1 MSDFKISITLDAKE
15 LIKQLG
21 LTKEELQ
28 KLEKKDVEIK
38 TDKATS
44 SIANLR
50 RAVAEWSL
58 ALDGAIRLTKGAVKA
73 ISNVANA
80 AMYQQKTVADLGAAL
95 RNTGVYSKELEV
107 ALLAQADAI
116 QDVTTASSDDVVM
129 MTRQMQVIGRLSGE
143 ELPAAQKAAV
153 GLAKAYQIDLKTAF
167 ELVGKAAAGNTS
179 VLGRYGIVLDASMSQ
194 AEKFDEVLR
203 RGAEGFELAEA
214 ETATAAGA
222 VEQLKNAWGD
232 FIEDF
237 GEMVILPALEGVS
250 RTLKNVVH
258 GANAVMNAFFG
269 MPDSVQKITSAAN
282 QQRVEFE
289 RLVIVYTRLR
299 NTQDRSEEQNKEYQK
314 TIADLNANYPNYLQ
328 NVNLE
333 ADSWDSV
340 TESLDRARKML
351 MDVVRA
357 RIQEAV
363 FQEMEDEIV
372 KHAATTVKLQTELDT
387 LQAEFAAGTKSR
399 TQMISSV
406 NKYVS
411 EEASVMATELQE
423 IQTSAGIQEESLIAR
438 IARRKVK
445 EDELTETMRRRME
458 VAERIYAIQPKDEDD
473 PSTGDPGLAQAA
485 ENTVAETLSAYDKLL
500 DGLSQYH
507 SARELRTLDAHQR
520 ELAQL
525 SKQMD
530 EEQFVILSALAEAEI
545 TEEEAQVSLLAIR
558 DKYNDLARG
567 VQIRAD
573 AELMKLAEER
583 TKKMLVDEATYYEAV
598 QFADEQYFD
607 WKKKKIEEE
616 VEAMSLSDDQKMEL
630 IEKLLKELSEL
641 KKQYEIESSPKKA
654 GKKSWF
660 FSGLLGFDPD
670 DEEDMAKIATIK
682 DIYHDIMSQAA
693 QVISGSMRLSAQRR
707 DQEIADIEKRAE
719 VESWTNERL
728 LAEKED
734 INKHYE
740 AKERKH
746 KALQKGMALAQAKI
760 NIAEGVTK
768 ALSLGPIIGPALATM
783 MGVLGAVQ
791 IGIISAQKFAQGG
804 LFRGKGGPRDD
815 ANLAYISDGEYI
827 VNAAATKRFK
837 PMLDA
842 INYGRAMPAMPRL
855 GYAAGGQFMSSGLL
869 EKIDT
874 IIQKIEILNMNLVR
888 KQFNMAAAASSGI
901 HESVRSL
908 DRARESMERSGY
920 VQGGA

>member
-179 VLGRYGIVLDASMSQ
+179 VLGRYGIVLDASLSQ
-194 AEKFDEVLR
+194 AEKFNEVLR
-203 RGAEGFELAEA
+203 YGAEGFALAEA
-214 ETATAAGA
+214 ETETAAGA
-222 VEQLKNAWGD
+222 LAQMKNAWGD
-232 FIEDF
+232 
-237 GEMVILPALEGVS
+237 L
-250 RTLKNVVH
+250 
-258 GANAVMNAFFG
+258 
-269 MPDSVQKITSAAN
+269 
-282 QQRVEFE
+282 
-289 RLVIVYTRLR
+289 
-299 NTQDRSEEQNKEYQK
+299 
-314 TIADLNANYPNYLQ
+314 
-328 NVNLE
+328 
-333 ADSWDSV
+333 
-340 TESLDRARKML
+340 
-351 MDVVRA
+351 
-357 RIQEAV
+357 
-363 FQEMEDEIV
+363 MEDI
-372 KHAATTVKLQTELDT
+372 
-387 LQAEFAAGTKSR
+387 G
-399 TQMISSV
+399 
-406 NKYVS
+406 
-411 EEASVMATELQE
+411 
-423 IQTSAGIQEESLIAR
+423 ESLILPMLTDVSKALLSITKGANNLFNLITGQATNYQRMTKRVSEQRMEFETLIATYERLHKSTERTDKQNQQYQQTIDTLISQYGNYFDRQTLESSNWDR
-438 IARRKVK
+438 IAESISGARK
-445 EDELTETMRRRME
+445 ELKN
-458 VAERIYAIQPKDEDD
+458 Y
-473 PSTGDPGLAQAA
+473 
-485 ENTVAETLSAYDKLL
+485 LSARLQQAILEDHESDLVKLEKKILKAEKSLDEWRAEMADKGKQITDIARTQLGGTHPMAVTYEFYIKQQEDAIEKYTAKQDSLLVSMEAQQKRIQARWADVLAPSEEPGTGGASGGSAAPLLEAEISASAEAYQQLL
-500 DGLSQYH
+500 DGLSKYH
-507 SARELRTLDAHQR
+507 SERALRSLNAHQR
-520 ELAQL
+520 ELA
-525 SKQMD
+525 
-530 EEQFVILSALAEAEI
+530 ALAEQLDDEQYIVLAALSDEQI
-545 TEEEAQVSLLAIR
+545 SEEEAQASLLALR
-558 DKYNDLARG
+558 EKFNDRARG
-567 VQIRAD
+567 VRIKAD
-573 AELMKLAEER
+573 AELLALAESR
-583 TKKMLVDEATYYEAV
+583 TEKMLRDEEAYYEAV
-598 QFADEQYFD
+598 QFADEEYFE

-616 VEAMSLSDDQKMEL
+616 VEALTISGVQKMEL
-630 IEKLLKELSEL
+630 IKKLLAELDQL
-641 KKQYEIESSPKKA
+641 KAEHDYTEPEKK
-654 GKKSWF
+654 GNWF

-827 VNAAATKRFK
+827 VNASATRQFK
-837 PMLDA
+837 PILDA
-842 INYGRAMPAMPRL
+842 INFGRAMPAIPRL